1 MIKTIGKVQ
10 LDVTKYSGRDLS
22 ANAAVEDEIL
32 KIVQNNAQEEYTE
45 AIESGLSWPVVY
57 HLSPLRRNIVDW
69 IPMDKS
75 MKVLEVGSDCGALTG
90 SLCRKAGV
98 VTCVESSK
106 RRSIINATR
115 NRSYDNLTIH
125 VGNLKDIEPALPT
138 DYDYIFL
145 IGTSEKGLKDI
156 CGFVPFEELLKCLKG
171 HISTQGRIVIAFE
184 TQGEGDSVSFGGR
197 RTLEETFASCGISE
211 YHFYHPYPDVQFM
224 TELYEDSYLP
234 GGEEQAIKK
243 RNEFDCGLAVIGQE
257 FDIKYVKYSNDRAP
271 EYAIRTEIIE
281 RDGVKVVRKF
291 PMEEASVAHV
301 RHMKEAYD
309 KLQKRFAGSP
319 LEINKCSLINDAQGT
334 YAEFAFVQGIPLSQL
349 MDACLEREDY
359 EGFYALFEE
368 YFEKISFHSDYP
380 VTDFD
385 LIFAN
390 FLVDGD
396 KWTLIDYE
404 WTFDRVQDPR
414 ELAYRA
420 VYCYI
425 LEDEKR
431 TCIDLNRVLKMLDM
445 TETEAE
451 SIRAKEMEFQQ
462 FVTGQRLAMCQLR
475 ELILGSGPHPVVE
488 SNPAK
493 RSKTLSV
500 KSLVK
505 KILIGREDAKYEKL
519 LSDMSVTY
527 EQWVAAEWEDSYEV
541 PDELHTEGY
550 VLLVASRGSVSE
562 RAVDKWNDL
571 FTQHPEYQI
580 IYGDEDVRRTHSPWY
595 KPEWSPDTYDTTFYF
610 GSLVAVREELFHE
623 TCQVYKRCHEDCF
636 IRLFRS
642 QKRRGWNLYEVLDA
656 ERYMNWMSMC
666 VNLAGGY
673 EKNSTSIQHL
683 SHMVF
688 HAEDKSEQLKFLKK
702 ARQRQIPYPIPKDAL
717 LSVVIP
723 SKDNPELLKKCMDSC
738 RGINLE
744 FIVVDNGSNDENREK
759 IKNLLRE
766 YPATYIYESQEF
778 NFSKMCNTGA
788 KAARGQYLLFLNDD
802 VELVQ
807 PETLEKMLGMA
818 NRHYT
823 GAVGL
828 KLLYPGTRRIQ
839 HVGITNLPMGPVH
852 KMQFKEDTNQYY
864 GRNRGRR
871 NVIAVTGACLMVERT
886 KFEEV
891 GGFCEELSVAFNDVD
906 LCFSLFEAG
915 YHNVC
920 VNDNFGYHHESISRG
935 ADETKEKLDRLWSER
950 DKLYERH
957 PNLVGKDVYYS
968 ENLNRVGLDTSVRPA
983 YVTIKNEVQRI
994 EKKPPRSGFGDIQQ
1008 DNCLMF
1014 RLEDGRENRILGY
1027 GVVLGDDN
1035 ACYEKKLLLVPV
1047 DKMGEK
1053 LAAEILVRPQLRPDL
1068 QENMPDQK
1076 NVALSGFHV
1085 EIGPGVL
1092 TPGEYQVGMLV
1103 RNRVTG
1109 GKIINWS
1116 AKNIYLK

>member
-1 MIKTIGKVQ
+1 MIETIGKVQ
-10 LDVTKYSGRDLS
+10 LDLTKYSGQDFCGDS
-22 ANAAVEDEIL
+22 AVEEELLD
-32 KIVQNNAQEEYTE
+32 IVQATLPSEYAQEIE
-45 AIESGLSWPVVY
+45 ARKSRPILY
-57 HLSPLRRNIVDW
+57 HLSGLRRNIVDW
-69 IPMDKS
+69 LPMDKS

-90 SLCRKAGV
+90 VLSRKAGS
-98 VTCVESSK
+98 VTCVELSK
-106 RRSIINATR
+106 KRSIINATR
-115 NRSYDNLTIH
+115 NSGCENVTIH
-125 VGNLKDIEPALPT
+125 VGEFREIEPTLST
-138 DYDYIFL
+138 DFDYIIL
-145 IGTSEKGLKDI
+145 IGAFSDGQKHFGAEISQQEVL
-156 CGFVPFEELLKCLKG
+156 EYLLQHL
-171 HISTQGRIVIAFE
+171 SPQGRMVIAFGN
-184 TQGEGDSVSFGGR
+184 GENEDEAGF
-197 RTLEETFASCGISE
+197 LEREEMQHIFTSCGVKE
-211 YHFYHPYPDVQFM
+211 YHFYDVLPDVSFATTVRDTSFVHGQD
-224 TELYEDSYLP
+224 EQSLHLANPSASY
-234 GGEEQAIKK
+234 
-243 RNEFDCGLAVIGQE
+243 LAVIGKD

-271 EYAIRTEIIE
+271 QYAIRTEILE
-281 RDGVKVVRKF
+281 DNGRKVVRKY
-291 PMEEASVAHV
+291 PLGEAAKNHV
-301 RHMKEAYD
+301 MGMHNAYIS
-309 KLQKRFAGSP
+309 LTERFQGGA
-319 LEINKCSLINDAQGT
+319 LEINQCTLAEDAGNV
-334 YAEFAFVQGIPLSQL
+334 YAEFEFVSGTPLVDL
-349 MDACLEREDY
+349 MDECLDRQDI

-368 YFEKISFHSDYP
+368 YLEKISYRSDYP

-385 LIFAN
+385 LIFDN

-396 KWTLIDYE
+396 RWTLIDYE
-404 WTFDRVQDPR
+404 WTFDRVQAPG

-420 VYCYI
+420 VYCYL
-425 LEDEKR
+425 LEDSKR
-431 TCIDLNRVLKMLDM
+431 ACIGVDRVLEILKMSPQ
-445 TETEAE
+445 EAQT
-451 SIRAKEMEFQQ
+451 IRNKEMEFQQ
-462 FVTGQRLAMCQLR
+462 FVTGGRLAMCQLR
-475 ELILGSGPHPVVE
+475 ELTDNAKTDPSPVQ
-488 SNPAK
+488 
-493 RSKTLSV
+493 RSKALSI
-500 KSLVK
+500 KSLIK
-505 KILIGREDAKYEKL
+505 KILINREDAKYEKL
-519 LSDMSVTY
+519 LSDTTVTY

-550 VLLVASRGSVSE
+550 VLLVASRGVVSE
-562 RAVDKWNDL
+562 RAVDKCNGL
-571 FTQHPEYQI
+571 FAGHQEYQI

-595 KPEWSPDTYDTTFYF
+595 KPEWSPDTFDTTFYF
-610 GSLVAVREELFHE
+610 GSLVAVREELFQE

-636 IRLFRS
+636 LRLFRS
-642 QKRRGWNLYEVLDA
+642 QKRRGWALYEVLDV

-673 EKNSTSIQHL
+673 EKDSASIHHL

-723 SKDNPELLKKCMDSC
+723 SKDNPDLLKKCMDSC
-738 RGINLE
+738 QGVSLE
-744 FIVVDNGSNDENREK
+744 FIVVDNGSSAENRKK
-759 IKNLLRE
+759 IESLLKE
-766 YPATYIYESQEF
+766 YPATYIYEPQEF
-778 NFSKMCNTGA
+778 NFSKMCNLGA
-788 KAARGQYLLFLNDD
+788 KAGKGQYLLFLNDD

-852 KMQFKEDTNQYY
+852 KMQFREDTNQYY

-891 GGFCEELSVAFNDVD
+891 GGFCEELCVAFNDVD

-935 ADETKEKLDRLWSER
+935 ADESKEKLDRLWSER
-950 DKLYERH
+950 DKLYQRH

-968 ENLNRVGLDTSVRPA
+968 EYLNRVGLDTSVRPA
-983 YVTIKNEVQRI
+983 YVTVKNEVQRI
-994 EKKPPRSGFGDIQQ
+994 EKKPPRSNIGEIPQ

-1014 RLEDGRENRILGY
+1014 RLEDGRDNIILGY

-1035 ACYEKKLLLVPV
+1035 ACYEKKIVLVPV
-1047 DKMGEK
+1047 DKVDEK
-1053 LAAEILVRPQLRPDL
+1053 CVAEILIRPQFRPDL
-1068 QENMPDQK
+1068 QENLPDQK
-1076 NVALSGFHV
+1076 NVALSGFHL

-1116 AKNIYLK
+1116 AKSIWLK